1 MMCFVT
7 FLCSFS
13 IFVQLLSTTSVF
25 VTYISCLSQALI
37 NVLNVAQL
45 HKTGCNK
52 TVLPLNDTV
61 TG

>member
-25 VTYISCLSQALI
+25 VTYISCLLQAVI
-37 NVLNVAQL
+37 NVLNGIPL
-45 HKTGCNK
+45 HINWVKQKGF
-52 TVLPLNDTV
+52 VE
-61 TG
+61 